1 MSNVS
6 LKLVY
11 KYGNRSLELEITGE
25 KEVVEEFL
33 NKILDRFQVS
43 QHISPSKEL
52 VESKEETKKAVDEAS
67 YDDIPNIKISSSD
80 SLADILNKMFY
91 SGWGRTPRSL
101 REVMDTLTMFGLYY
115 PKSTIAV
122 TLKRMVEKGVLR
134 RIKGKDGVF
143 KYVTSTPVIGEK

>member
-11 KYGNRSLELEITGE
+11 KYGNRSLELEISGE
-25 KEVVEEFL
+25 KEVVEDFL
-33 NKILDRFQVS
+33 NKILDRFEVLQQVS
-43 QHISPSKEL
+43 SPKEP
-52 VESKEETKKAVDEAS
+52 VESKRETKKVEEVS
-67 YDDIPNIKISSSD
+67 FDDLPNIKISSSD
-80 SLADILNKMFY
+80 SLTDILNKMFY

-101 REVMDTLTMFGLYY
+101 REVMDTLTTFGLYY

-143 KYVTSTPVIGEK
+143 KYVTSTPVMGEK

>member
-11 KYGNRSLELEITGE
+11 KYGNKSLELEISGE
-25 KEVVEEFL
+25 KEVVEDFL
-33 NKILDRFQVS
+33 NKILDRFEVLKQVS
-43 QHISPSKEL
+43 SPKEP
-52 VESKEETKKAVDEAS
+52 VESKRETKKVEEVS
-67 YDDIPNIKISSSD
+67 FDDLPNIKISSSD
-80 SLADILNKMFY
+80 SLTDILNKMFY

-101 REVMDTLTMFGLYY
+101 REVMDTLTTFGLYY

-143 KYVTSTPVIGEK
+143 KYVTSTPVMGEK

>member
-11 KYGNRSLELEITGE
+11 KYGNRSLELEISGE
-25 KEVVEEFL
+25 KEVVEDFL
-33 NKILDRFQVS
+33 NKILDRFEVLQQVS
-43 QHISPSKEL
+43 SPKEP
-52 VESKEETKKAVDEAS
+52 VESKRETKKAEEVS
-67 YDDIPNIKISSSD
+67 FDDLPNIKISSSD
-80 SLADILNKMFY
+80 SLTDILNKMFY

-101 REVMDTLTMFGLYY
+101 REVMDTLTTFGLYY

-143 KYVTSTPVIGEK
+143 KYVTSTPVMGEK

>member
-11 KYGNRSLELEITGE
+11 KYGNKSLELEISGE
-25 KEVVEEFL
+25 KEVVEDFL
-33 NKILDRFQVS
+33 NKILDRFEVLQQVS
-43 QHISPSKEL
+43 SPKEP
-52 VESKEETKKAVDEAS
+52 VESKRETKKVEEVS
-67 YDDIPNIKISSSD
+67 FDDLPNIKISSSD
-80 SLADILNKMFY
+80 SLTDILNKMFY

-101 REVMDTLTMFGLYY
+101 REVMDTLTTFGLYY

-143 KYVTSTPVIGEK
+143 KYVTSTPVMGEK